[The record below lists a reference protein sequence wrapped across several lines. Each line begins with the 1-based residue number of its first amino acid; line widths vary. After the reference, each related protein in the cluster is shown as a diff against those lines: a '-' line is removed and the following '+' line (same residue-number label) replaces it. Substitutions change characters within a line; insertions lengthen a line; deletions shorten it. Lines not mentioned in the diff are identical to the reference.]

1 MTSETRT
8 NGPFILKERLDI
20 SGAEALRA
28 VILAADGDLT
38 IDAGAVSIVT
48 TPGLQVLMAGRDH
61 QASKGHALHLRPVSD
76 GFRACLRTL
85 GVPLDRLRTGGES
98 A

>member
-1 MTSETRT
+1 MSSETRT
-8 NGPFILKERLDI
+8 DGLFILKERLDI

-61 QASKGHALHLRPVSD
+61 LAAKGHALHLSPVSA
-76 GFRACLRTL
+76 GFRACLQTL
-85 GVPLDRLRTGGES
+85 GVPLDRLRTGG
-98 A
+98 AAA